1 MVVFS
6 IIVPVYNVEKYLNRC
21 LNSILNQSFND
32 FELIIVDDGSTDNSL
47 TICKQFSTLY
57 NNVEVIHKNNGGL
70 SSARNVGLTRASG
83 KYIIFIDSDDFISS
97 NMLFDCYNILSHDEN
112 IDILNFGYN
121 KITDKGDL
129 ISIHSY
135 YNAELTVRDALIE
148 LLMDCNINS
157 FAWSNIYKRELFEEI
172 HFPINT
178 YYEDK
183 YTTYRIYDKAKKI
196 MVIPTLYYNYVVRVG
211 SICNETRLP
220 NIVKGLVDNAFA
232 LLEQYDFAVKRGLN
246 EVLLHLENRI
256 NVTLVSMIRT
266 LYKHR
271 CYDEIQKV
279 YNKISEFHYQNIFHA
294 EIIFFLRRKCLYSY
308 LMFIYRLLK

>member
-6 IIVPVYNVEKYLNRC
+6 IVVPVYNVEKYLNRC

-32 FELIIVDDGSTDNSL
+32 FELIIVDDGSTDSSL

-57 NNVEVIHKNNGGL
+57 SNVEVIHKNNGGL
-70 SSARNVGLTRASG
+70 SSARNVGIDRASG

-97 NMLFDCYNILSHDEN
+97 NMLFDCYNILSHDES

-129 ISIHSY
+129 ISTHSY
-135 YNAELTVRDALIE
+135 YNSELTVRDALIE

-157 FAWSNIYKRELFEEI
+157 FAWSNIYKRELFEGI

-196 MVIPTLYYNYVVRVG
+196 MIIPTLYYNYVMRVG

-220 NIVKGLVDNAFA
+220 NIVKGLLDNAFA

-266 LYKHR
+266 LYKYR

-279 YNKISEFHYQNIFHA
+279 YSKISEFRYQNIFHT